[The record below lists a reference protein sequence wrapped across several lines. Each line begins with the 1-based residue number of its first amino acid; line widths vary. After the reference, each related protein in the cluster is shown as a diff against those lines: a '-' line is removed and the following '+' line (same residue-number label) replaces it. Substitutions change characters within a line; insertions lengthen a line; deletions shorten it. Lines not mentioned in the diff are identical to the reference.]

1 MKKKLKKKLLQ
12 ILIYISFYAMW
23 TGILIFGFLQN
34 TIY

>member
-12 ILIYISFYAMW
+12 ILIYTTVYTMW